1 MTVKVLSRLLIGY
14 KLIPLSRI
22 SKDCFKMPKHIR
34 DMYVVAI
41 LYNKYEIA

>member
-1 MTVKVLSRLLIGY
+1 MTVKVLSRLLVGY

-22 SKDCFKMPKHIR
+22 RKDSFKMPKHIR